1 MRDLIKLRRG
11 DCGCC
16 PGHDT
21 FPNDTYNSN
30 RSKRARARDIKREH
44 QVVRQIYKRQLR
56 ADMRFY

>member
-44 QVVRQIYKRQLR
+44 QVVRQIQKRQLR
-56 ADMRFY
+56 DEMRYY

>member
-44 QVVRQIYKRQLR
+44 QVVRQIQKRQLR
-56 ADMRFY
+56 ADMLSY